1 MAISAATDLTTQLWT
16 SRCSIY
22 HGGLGQC
29 ILQLVFLHISL
40 EQRSSRRLM
49 TIVDNSLPQCLHLG
63 NLTQSIIWPMNST
76 SQVTHGIS
84 QLMTCQTFRTT
95 IVLDADYIVQWQ
107 SELWTKFVIHI
118 TWLMAVRLQM
128 RLKRTLGF
136 VELLVLMNCLKLS

>member
-22 HGGLGQC
+22 HGGLGR

-40 EQRSSRRLM
+40 EQRSSRHLM
-49 TIVDNSLPQCLHLG
+49 TIVDNSLLQCLHLG
-63 NLTQSIIWPMNST
+63 NLTRSIIWPMNST
-76 SQVTHGIS
+76 SQVTHGIP
-84 QLMTCQTFRTT
+84 QLMTCRTFRTT
-95 IVLDADYIVQWQ
+95 IVLNANYIMQWQ

-136 VELLVLMNCLKLS
+136 VELLVLMNCLKMS